1 MPFLLHVI
9 TLNPNQ
15 FCCCHK
21 TFPHTPVPNS
31 QLSQALMP
39 AAFYLPC
46 FFSSQHSSRSI
57 YVDVSFSLL
66 KDFTVAFLAQCLH
79 LEASLEIVLWL
90 WFFNT
95 NLCFGEED
103 SEKSIMFNIRIV
115 LHLQPHGGNF
125 PYSQESCIVI
135 IFGLSLGTK
144 EGTVFQSF

>member
-1 MPFLLHVI
+1 MPFLLHLI
-9 TLNPNQ
+9 SLNPNQ
-15 FCCCHK
+15 FCCCRK

-39 AAFYLPC
+39 AAFSGSDACSILPSWL
-46 FFSSQHSSRSI
+46 FSSQHSLRSC

-95 NLCFGEED
+95 SLCFGEED
-103 SEKSIMFNIRIV
+103 SEKSIVFTIRIV
-115 LHLQPHGGNF
+115 LHLQPHRGNF
-125 PYSQESCIVI
+125 PYSQESGIMI

-144 EGTVFQSF
+144 